1 VPHSQIDSHSQIDR
15 RKILRLAGIGVGL
28 AASSPI
34 LAACSSAASSGSP
47 GSGGST
53 TSGSSG
59 SGNTQL
65 NIGFIEPATG
75 PLAAGYGPL
84 YAPASL
90 AIQEINA
97 AGGILGKK
105 ITSSVYN
112 DQGNVADEGS
122 AAHQLIS
129 AGQHYAIGPVGTS
142 QVLASY
148 AVTQTGGNQVIQCC
162 ETMSP
167 TVNDPKRYPGGYSPI
182 IQSEH
187 AAQVFVDQLVNTLGR
202 RKIGL
207 LYENTGYGDEGA
219 NFFTQAV
226 KGTPAKIAASGTYDV
241 GSTTIQSS
249 LLKLKSAGID
259 SLMLW
264 CTTPGDVSNIFT
276 AIQQLQLSV
285 PIGASSTFATYL
297 GKLIPKLSPT
307 ILNNTFLVVNSTFT
321 FTPQQPASADVV
333 DYATRLGQFAKIPGP
348 VLFSAIQGPQ
358 YDFVYMLKRA
368 IEAAKTT
375 DFTAVTNALQ
385 TLGPYSGKV
394 GTINFTGTDHV
405 GLTDSS
411 YALAKASG
419 LLNESLSHGWMVERV
434 S

>member
-1 VPHSQIDSHSQIDR
+1 VPHSQIDR
-15 RKILRLAGIGVGL
+15 RKILQLAGIGVGL

-34 LAACSSAASSGSP
+34 LAACSSAASSSTP
-47 GSGGST
+47 GSSSSNT
-53 TSGSSG
+53 PGSSG
-59 SGNTQL
+59 SADTQL
-65 NIGFIEPATG
+65 SIGFIEPATG

-90 AIQEINA
+90 AIKEINA

-105 ITSSVYN
+105 ITSTVYN

-182 IQSEH
+182 IQSQH
-187 AAQVFVDQLVNTLGR
+187 AAQLFADQLVNTLGG

-226 KGTPAKIAASGTYDV
+226 KGTPAKIVASGTYDV

-249 LLKLKSAGID
+249 LLKIKSAGID
-259 SLMLW
+259 TLMLW
-264 CTTPGDVSNIFT
+264 CTTPGDVTNIFT
-276 AIQQLQLSV
+276 AIQQLQLTV

-307 ILNNTFLVVNSTFT
+307 ILDNTFLVVNSTFT
-321 FTPQQPASADVV
+321 FTPQQPASADVIA
-333 DYATRLGQFAKIPGP
+333 YATRLQQFANIPGP
-348 VLFSAIQGPQ
+348 VFFSAIQGPQ
-358 YDFVYMLKRA
+358 YDFVYMLRRA

-375 DFTAVTNALQ
+375 DYTAVTNALQ

-394 GTINFTGTDHV
+394 GTINFTSTDHV

>member
-1 VPHSQIDSHSQIDR
+1 VPHSQIDR
-15 RKILRLAGIGVGL
+15 RKVLQLAGIGVGL

-34 LAACSSAASSGSP
+34 LAACSSAASSG
-47 GSGGST
+47 T
-53 TSGSSG
+53 TGATGATGSSG

-65 NIGFIEPATG
+65 SIGIIKPATG
-75 PLAAGYGPL
+75 ALAAGYGPL
-84 YAPASL
+84 FAPASL

-105 ITSSVYN
+105 ITSTVYN
-112 DQGNVADEGS
+112 DQGDVTDEGS

-129 AGQHYAIGPVGTS
+129 AGLHYAIGPVGTS

-148 AVTQTGGNQVIQCC
+148 AVTQAAGNQVIQCC

-167 TVNDPKRYPGGYSPI
+167 TVNDPKKYPGGYSPI

-187 AAQVFVDQLVNTLGR
+187 AAQLFVDQLVNTLGG

-226 KGTPAKIAASGTYDV
+226 QGTAAKIVSSGTYDV
-241 GSTTIQSS
+241 GSTTIPSS
-249 LLKLKSAGID
+249 LLKIKSTGID
-259 SLMLW
+259 TLMLW
-264 CTTPGDVSNIFT
+264 CTTPGDVANIFT
-276 AIQQLQLSV
+276 AIQQLQLTV

-297 GKLIPKLSPT
+297 AKLLPKISPAILDNT
-307 ILNNTFLVVNSTFT
+307 ILCVNSTFT

-333 DYATRLGQFAKIPGP
+333 NYATRLEQFGNIPGP

-375 DFTAVTNALQ
+375 DYAPVTNALQ
-385 TLGPYSGKV
+385 TLGPYAGKV
-394 GTINFTGTDHV
+394 GTINFTSTDHV

-419 LLNESLSHGWMVERV
+419 LLNTSLSHGWMVERI

>member
-1 VPHSQIDSHSQIDR
+1 VPHSQIDR
-15 RKILRLAGIGVGL
+15 RKVLQLAGIGVGL

-34 LAACSSAASSGSP
+34 LAACSSAASSG
-47 GSGGST
+47 T
-53 TSGSSG
+53 TGATGATGSSG

-65 NIGFIEPATG
+65 SIGIIKPATG
-75 PLAAGYGPL
+75 ALAAGYGPL
-84 YAPASL
+84 FAPASL

-105 ITSSVYN
+105 ITSTVYN
-112 DQGNVADEGS
+112 DQGDVTDEGS

-129 AGQHYAIGPVGTS
+129 AGLHYAIGPVGTS

-148 AVTQTGGNQVIQCC
+148 AVTQAAGNQVIQCC

-167 TVNDPKRYPGGYSPI
+167 TVNDPKKYPGGYSPI

-187 AAQVFVDQLVNTLGR
+187 AAQLFVDQLVNTLGG

-226 KGTPAKIAASGTYDV
+226 QGTAAKIVSSGTYDV
-241 GSTTIQSS
+241 GSTTIPSS
-249 LLKLKSAGID
+249 LLKIKSAGID
-259 SLMLW
+259 TLMLW
-264 CTTPGDVSNIFT
+264 CTTPGDVANIFT
-276 AIQQLQLSV
+276 AIQQLQLTV

-297 GKLIPKLSPT
+297 AKLLPKISPT
-307 ILNNTFLVVNSTFT
+307 ILDNTILCVNSTFT

-333 DYATRLGQFAKIPGP
+333 NYATRLEQFGNIPGP

-375 DFTAVTNALQ
+375 DYAPVTNALQ
-385 TLGPYSGKV
+385 TLGPYAGKV
-394 GTINFTGTDHV
+394 GTINFTSTDHV

-419 LLNESLSHGWMVERV
+419 LLNTSLSHGWMVERI

>member
-1 VPHSQIDSHSQIDR
+1 MPHSQIDR
-15 RKILRLAGIGVGL
+15 RKILQLAGIGVGL

-34 LAACSSAASSGSP
+34 LAACSSAASSSTP
-47 GSGGST
+47 GSSSSST
-53 TSGSSG
+53 PGSSG
-59 SGNTQL
+59 SADTQL
-65 NIGFIEPATG
+65 SIGFIEPATG

-90 AIQEINA
+90 AIKEINA

-105 ITSSVYN
+105 ITSTVYN

-187 AAQVFVDQLVNTLGR
+187 AAQLFADQLVNTLGG

-226 KGTPAKIAASGTYDV
+226 KGTPAKIVASGTYDV

-249 LLKLKSAGID
+249 LLKIKSAGID
-259 SLMLW
+259 TLMLW
-264 CTTPGDVSNIFT
+264 CTTPGDVTNIFT
-276 AIQQLQLSV
+276 AIQQLQLTV

-307 ILNNTFLVVNSTFT
+307 ILDNTLLVVNSTFT
-321 FTPQQPASADVV
+321 FTPQQPASADVIA
-333 DYATRLGQFAKIPGP
+333 YSTRLQQFANIPGP
-348 VLFSAIQGPQ
+348 VFFSAIQGPQ

-375 DFTAVTNALQ
+375 DYTAVTNALQ

-394 GTINFTGTDHV
+394 GTINFTSTDHV

>member
-1 VPHSQIDSHSQIDR
+1 MPHSQIDR
-15 RKILRLAGIGVGL
+15 RKILQLAGIGVGL

-34 LAACSSAASSGSP
+34 LAACSSAASSSTP
-47 GSGGST
+47 GSSSSST
-53 TSGSSG
+53 PGSSG
-59 SGNTQL
+59 SADTQL
-65 NIGFIEPATG
+65 SIGFIQPATG

-90 AIQEINA
+90 AIKEINA

-105 ITSSVYN
+105 ITSTVYN

-187 AAQVFVDQLVNTLGR
+187 AAQLFADQLVNTLGG

-226 KGTPAKIAASGTYDV
+226 KGTPAKIVASGTYDV

-249 LLKLKSAGID
+249 LLKIKSAGID
-259 SLMLW
+259 TLMLW
-264 CTTPGDVSNIFT
+264 CTTPGDVTNIFT
-276 AIQQLQLSV
+276 AIQQLQLTV

-307 ILNNTFLVVNSTFT
+307 ILDNTLLVVNSTFT
-321 FTPQQPASADVV
+321 FTPQQPASADVIA
-333 DYATRLGQFAKIPGP
+333 YSTRLQQFANIPGP
-348 VLFSAIQGPQ
+348 VFFSAIQGPQ

-375 DFTAVTNALQ
+375 DYTAVTNALQ

-394 GTINFTGTDHV
+394 GTINFTSTNHV

-419 LLNESLSHGWMVERV
+419 LLNESLSHGWMVERI

>member
-1 VPHSQIDSHSQIDR
+1 MPHSQIGR
-15 RKILRLAGIGVGL
+15 RKILQLAGIGVGL

-34 LAACSSAASSGSP
+34 LAACSSAASSSTP
-47 GSGGST
+47 GSSSSSTPGST
-53 TSGSSG
+53 GSAD
-59 SGNTQL
+59 TQL
-65 NIGFIEPATG
+65 SIGFIEPATG
-75 PLAAGYGPL
+75 PLAAGDGPL

-90 AIQEINA
+90 AIKEINA

-105 ITSSVYN
+105 ITSTVYN

-187 AAQVFVDQLVNTLGR
+187 AAQLFADQLVNTLGG

-226 KGTPAKIAASGTYDV
+226 KGTPAKIVASGTYDV

-249 LLKLKSAGID
+249 LLKIKSAGID
-259 SLMLW
+259 TLMLW
-264 CTTPGDVSNIFT
+264 CTTPGDVTNIFT
-276 AIQQLQLSV
+276 AIQQLQLTV

-307 ILNNTFLVVNSTFT
+307 ILDNTLLVVNSTFT
-321 FTPQQPASADVV
+321 FTPQQPASADVIA
-333 DYATRLGQFAKIPGP
+333 YSTRLQQFANIPGP
-348 VLFSAIQGPQ
+348 VFFSAIQGPQ

-375 DFTAVTNALQ
+375 DYTAVTSALQ

-394 GTINFTGTDHV
+394 GTINFTSTDHV

-419 LLNESLSHGWMVERV
+419 LLNESLSHGWMVERI

>member
-1 VPHSQIDSHSQIDR
+1 MPHSQIDR
-15 RKILRLAGIGVGL
+15 RKILQLAGIGVGL

-34 LAACSSAASSGSP
+34 LAACSSAASSSTP
-47 GSGGST
+47 GSSSSST
-53 TSGSSG
+53 PGSSG
-59 SGNTQL
+59 SADTQL
-65 NIGFIEPATG
+65 SIGFIKPATG

-90 AIQEINA
+90 AIKEINA

-105 ITSSVYN
+105 ITSTVYN

-187 AAQVFVDQLVNTLGR
+187 AAQLFADQLVNTLGG

-226 KGTPAKIAASGTYDV
+226 KGTPAKIVASGTYDV

-249 LLKLKSAGID
+249 LLKIKSAGID
-259 SLMLW
+259 TLMLW
-264 CTTPGDVSNIFT
+264 CTTPGDVTNIFT
-276 AIQQLQLSV
+276 AIQQLQLTV

-307 ILNNTFLVVNSTFT
+307 ILDNTLLVVNSTFT
-321 FTPQQPASADVV
+321 FTPQQPASADVIA
-333 DYATRLGQFAKIPGP
+333 YSTRLQQFANIPGP
-348 VLFSAIQGPQ
+348 VFFSAIQGPQ

-375 DFTAVTNALQ
+375 DYTAVTSALQ

-394 GTINFTGTDHV
+394 GTINFTSTDHV

-419 LLNESLSHGWMVERV
+419 LLNESLSHGWMVERI

>member
-1 VPHSQIDSHSQIDR
+1 MPHSQLDR
-15 RKILRLAGIGVGL
+15 RKVLKLAGIGVGL

-34 LAACSSAASSGSP
+34 LAACSSAASSGTL
-47 GSGGST
+47 GSSSSGTPAAG
-53 TSGSSG
+53 GSSG
-59 SGNTQL
+59 TQL
-65 NIGFIEPATG
+65 SIGFIEPSTG

-90 AIQEINA
+90 AIKEINA
-97 AGGILGKK
+97 AGGVLGKQ
-105 ITSSVYN
+105 ITTTVYN

-148 AVTQTGGNQVIQCC
+148 AVTQAAGGQVIQCC

-167 TVNDPKRYPGGYSPI
+167 TVNDPGRYPGGYSPI

-187 AAQVFVDQLVNTLGR
+187 AAQVFVDQLVNTLGG

-207 LYENTGYGDEGA
+207 LYENTGYGAEGA

-226 KGTPAKIAASGTYDV
+226 KSTPAKIAATGTYDQ
-241 GSTTIQSS
+241 GSTTIQSN
-249 LLKLKSAGID
+249 LLKMKSAGID
-259 SLMLW
+259 SLMVW
-264 CTTPGDVSNIFT
+264 CTIPGDITNIFT
-276 AIQQLQLSV
+276 GIQQLQLNV
-285 PIGASSTFATYL
+285 PVGASSTFATYL
-297 GKLIPKLSPT
+297 GKLIPKISPK
-307 ILNNTFLVVNSTFT
+307 ILDNTFLVVNSTFT
-321 FTPQQPASADVV
+321 FTPSQPASADVV
-333 DYATRLGQFAKIPGP
+333 AYATRLEQFAKIPGP

-368 IEAAKTT
+368 VEAAKTT
-375 DFTAVTNALQ
+375 DYAAVNKALQ

-394 GTINFTGTDHV
+394 GTINFTSTDHV